1 MSTII
6 ERFNKIKLN
15 ISKVS
20 NAESVK
26 IVAVSKTFSLD
37 HIMPL
42 IDHGHTHYGENKVQE
57 ADIKWTNIR
66 KERTNLKLHL
76 IGKLQSNKAKKAA
89 EIFDYIHSLDS
100 QKLADILSK
109 NEKELNKSINY
120 FIQVNIGNE
129 NQKSG
134 VPYNEVDAFYNY
146 CTKERKMN
154 VLGLMA
160 IPPNDNN
167 KDKYFKNLSELNSSL
182 ALKELSIGMSSD
194 YMNALEHKATF
205 LRIGS
210 LIFGERS

>member
-20 NAESVK
+20 NADSVK

-109 NEKELNKSINY
+109 NEKELNKPINY